1 MEPVFHASNQILL
14 LYFLSQSW
22 FYHLPRPEYLAS
34 SIHTHIILF
43 GDSMDHQILKM
54 LTFPVFKN
62 CPLLCVSLFSCSQC
76 SIIDKYF
83 LSTFYMSDILEA
95 LGIQGGD
102 KVWIHPTWVKKY
114 FNLSPF
120 QIVLLVTIWIRYS
133 LAWNWLLIIYKIKPN
148 LNPNVYET
156 RFLSTFLVLSPFIAL
171 SSSLTIYISTV
182 LKWLHTFHTS
192 VPFCNSSHMSGIAFL
207 KIFI

>member
-1 MEPVFHASNQILL
+1 
-14 LYFLSQSW
+14 
-22 FYHLPRPEYLAS
+22 
-34 SIHTHIILF
+34 
-43 GDSMDHQILKM
+43 MDHQILNM

-62 CPLLCVSLFSCSQC
+62 CPLLCMSLFSCSQC

-114 FNLSPF
+114 FNLTPF
-120 QIVLLVTIWIRYS
+120 QIVLLVTIWICYS
-133 LAWNWLLIIYKIKPN
+133 LAWNWLFIIYKVKPN

-156 RFLSTFLVLSPFIAL
+156 RFLSTFLVFLLSLPSPPLSQFIFQL
-171 SSSLTIYISTV
+171 Y
-182 LKWLHTFHTS
+182 W
-192 VPFCNSSHMSGIAFL
+192 NG
-207 KIFI
+207 FILFTHPCLFAMLPICLE